1 MHVILHKIESEKAL
15 YLKLL
20 HPILSKTFYRYDISF
35 DFIFAESNLKC
46 IVQQDLSLVLRT
58 LICCLQR
65 NYHFMGDGSMSECKK
80 VENLRVA
87 AIDEAVLLSVFFLS
101 GVSALIYQVAWQRL
115 LFGTFGVDVESITIV
130 VSTFMLGLGC
140 GALAGGQLADRFG
153 GRVIELF
160 ALCEIGI
167 GLFGALSPYLIPAV
181 GERFMQ
187 YDLPVIALVN
197 FVLILIPS
205 TFMGATLPMLV
216 SHLFRRSANV
226 GVSIGSLYLANTLG
240 AAIGAFA
247 TGTVLF
253 VVLTLDQAIYLA
265 AAGNFSAATIIFL
278 RLRREVTA

>member
-1 MHVILHKIESEKAL
+1 
-15 YLKLL
+15 
-20 HPILSKTFYRYDISF
+20 
-35 DFIFAESNLKC
+35 
-46 IVQQDLSLVLRT
+46 
-58 LICCLQR
+58 
-65 NYHFMGDGSMSECKK
+65 MSELKK

-101 GVSALIYQVAWQRL
+101 GVSALICQVAWQRL

-160 ALCEIGI
+160 ACCEIGI

-226 GVSIGSLYLANTLG
+226 GVSIGSLYLANTFG

-253 VVLTLDQAIYLA
+253 VMLTLDQAIYLA

-278 RLRREVTA
+278 RLRREVAA